1 MIEQLENQVDNE
13 TMKNVK
19 QKQKNEEIR
28 SQVTEFGNYYEE
40 VFKASANPGGMTAA
54 SQGDNSTKYRMIP
67 GITDFEVNQLLELD
81 QELKRKF
88 EIQQRK
94 KNKNDEMV
102 RTKIRDLNEKPAL
115 RDFLFKKV
123 SDEQLQKDILT
134 IEAELDDYY
143 KIL

>member
-1 MIEQLENQVDNE
+1 
-13 TMKNVK
+13 
-19 QKQKNEEIR
+19 
-28 SQVTEFGNYYEE
+28 
-40 VFKASANPGGMTAA
+40 
-54 SQGDNSTKYRMIP
+54 MIP

-115 RDFLFKKV
+115 RDLLFKKV

-134 IEAELDDYY
+134 IEAELDEYY
-143 KIL
+143 KII

>member
-1 MIEQLENQVDNE
+1 M
-13 TMKNVK
+13 
-19 QKQKNEEIR
+19 
-28 SQVTEFGNYYEE
+28 
-40 VFKASANPGGMTAA
+40 
-54 SQGDNSTKYRMIP
+54 
-67 GITDFEVNQLLELD
+67 
-81 QELKRKF
+81 KRKF

>member
-1 MIEQLENQVDNE
+1 
-13 TMKNVK
+13 
-19 QKQKNEEIR
+19 
-28 SQVTEFGNYYEE
+28 
-40 VFKASANPGGMTAA
+40 
-54 SQGDNSTKYRMIP
+54 MIP
-67 GITDFEVNQLLELD
+67 GISDFEVNQLLELD

-115 RDFLFKKV
+115 RDLLFKKV

-143 KIL
+143 KII